1 MTSISYIVARALPGY
16 ARTHLTPNEGNMMR
30 NDLHEHKVDLACAL
44 RWADRLGLSE
54 GICNHFSL
62 AVDESGETFLVNPQ
76 GLHWSE
82 IQASDIVL
90 CRHDGEV
97 LEGKHKVEETA
108 FFIHSRLHLKHPNA
122 GAVLHTHM
130 PYATSFTLLE
140 NCRLEMVEQN
150 ALRFHN
156 RIAYDDNYGGVAFS
170 SEEGDRITAAMQ
182 GKDIGFLAHHGVVVC
197 GQDLPSAF
205 DDLYYLERACQ
216 VQALARSQ
224 GLPFRKIPE
233 AVVEETARQ
242 IAEDNGV
249 QRAGHFQA
257 IKRTLEKESPEIR
270 F

>member
-1 MTSISYIVARALPGY
+1 
-16 ARTHLTPNEGNMMR
+16 MR
-30 NDLHEHKVDLACAL
+30 NDLTDLKTDLACAL

-62 AVDESGETFLVNPQ
+62 AVDDKGETFLVNPQ

-82 IQASDIVL
+82 ITAADIVL

-97 LEGKHKVEETA
+97 LEGRHKVEETA

-122 GAVLHTHM
+122 TAVLHTHM

-140 NCRLEMVEQN
+140 GCRLEMVEQN
-150 ALRFHN
+150 ALRFHG
-156 RIAYDDNYGGVAFS
+156 RIAYDDDYGGVAFS
-170 SEEGDRITAAMQ
+170 YEEGDRIADAMQ

-197 GQDLPSAF
+197 GADLPAAF

-216 VQALARSQ
+216 VQAIARAQ
-224 GLPFRKIPE
+224 GLPFRRIPE
-233 AVVEETARQ
+233 AMVEETARQ

-249 QRAGHFQA
+249 QRYGHFQA
-257 IKRTLEKESPEIR
+257 IRRKLLAEAPEIASAA
-270 F
+270 